1 MAVKHS
7 TPQDDF
13 AARLLILLRCEDAP
27 IHGLEE
33 LEAELALQPVV
44 KRPVWATRDYDGIQ
58 LNKTGPMD
66 ALELGV
72 LIARRYGHHQRVEF
86 MMRRDD
92 GWSPRVMTDRWDDL
106 DIEPL
111 LRPLFTRA
119 AESVV
124 KIAY

>member
-7 TPQDDF
+7 TTRDDF
-13 AARLLILLRCEDAP
+13 ATRLIILLRCEGAP

-33 LEAELALQPVV
+33 LESELASHPVV
-44 KRPVWATRDYDGIQ
+44 KRPVWTTRDYDGIH
-58 LNKTGPMD
+58 LDKTGPMD
-66 ALELGV
+66 AIELGV
-72 LIARRYGHHQRVEF
+72 LIAQRHGNHQRVEF

-106 DIEPL
+106 EIEPL

-119 AESVV
+119 AESVA